1 MKNFL
6 IVVCVIVV
14 VCLLGYAGQ
23 YMNEDVA
30 PTNTVANNTKQNVS
44 SSNKNNSYTSS
55 KKEEV
60 IDNKKDEEVVEE
72 EKKEEQIVEE
82 NKENIEKDEDKKEEE
97 PVVEENSISSED
109 KAIELAKKAY
119 GSSSDVYFRIEQI
132 QSNGVYIVSVRDN
145 ETTKDLAWYTVNVN
159 NGTVK

>member
-23 YMNEDVA
+23 YMNDDTQPVNIA
-30 PTNTVANNTKQNVS
+30 ASNNKQSVS
-44 SSNKNNSYTSS
+44 SSSGTKVDNTT
-55 KKEEV
+55 KKEENV
-60 IDNKKDEEVVEE
+60 KTEKEEE
-72 EKKEEQIVEE
+72 EKVEE
-82 NKENIEKDEDKKEEE
+82 NKEDEKEEE

-109 KAIELAKKAY
+109 KAIELAKKEY
-119 GSSSDVYFRIEQI
+119 GNSSDVYFRIEQI

-145 ETTKDLAWYTVNVN
+145 ETTKDLAWYTVDVN

>member
-1 MKNFL
+1 MHFECDKEGLKYITSQGERKTYWDNYQAIRVFKYTMVF
-6 IVVCVIVV
+6 IPKDQKGMY
-14 VCLLGYAGQ
+14 LL
-23 YMNEDVA
+23 A
-30 PTNTVANNTKQNVS
+30 PIENLQNV
-44 SSNKNNSYTSS
+44 TAFL
-55 KKEEV
+55 
-60 IDNKKDEEVVEE
+60 
-72 EKKEEQIVEE
+72 
-82 NKENIEKDEDKKEEE
+82 
-97 PVVEENSISSED
+97 EENSISSED